1 MYKFWW
7 KKKSFLNHEIFLKGK
22 QKNILFLAL
31 NISIYNIEYINVI
44 KQEFL
49 WIFASIILQLNCTS
63 CQ

>member
-44 KQEFL
+44 KQE
-49 WIFASIILQLNCTS
+49 IL
-63 CQ
+63 